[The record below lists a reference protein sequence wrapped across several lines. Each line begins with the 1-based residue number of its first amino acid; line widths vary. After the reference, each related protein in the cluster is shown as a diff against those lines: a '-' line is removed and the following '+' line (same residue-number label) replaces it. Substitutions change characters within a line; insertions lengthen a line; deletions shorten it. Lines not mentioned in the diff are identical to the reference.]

1 MADYVWLIV
10 AGPMAKLLDVAVNED
25 GAIVK
30 PEEESTEADPRVSPQ
45 LPVDLDE
52 DLSISFAEL
61 SFSHHPETPTRSL
74 TVPVHDS
81 PVAHMNI
88 PESSNVPRVDD
99 NAVPDLCFDYSL
111 NAVAVTLSDIESDLS
126 SIRSLASD
134 CDDNDLLCGA
144 DDNGSIQSLL
154 FESAIQDTDLEDIL
168 CELASHSLLLDQTGT
183 DGTENVQH
191 NLMGF
196 TCTTSPPILTR
207 HPPPAMGRDDDL
219 QKLKEILDDIYLRSG
234 QDKNSKHRIMLAP
247 DNKIS
252 KNLLKLIKQNKKYE
266 SFLVEFPVLH
276 LRKSKI
282 TTLGSSYDNAG
293 IKSIIKYM
301 KDDDVHTEWSKLVTI
316 EEINKATRMIRRLAH
331 ALHLGFLVQFV
342 RHLPPETAKELR
354 DDLQHQS
361 IPPSVMD
368 AKWGAKFEE
377 FMTMGSSQNGTFAL
391 HREMMEHCDEVVGL
405 HFAERISGQPGYDL
419 LLSIVKQSLPF
430 AFLNG
435 SSQYATFCIELLYQ
449 HGRSGYFHQRQK
461 ASLFS
466 VSHKGSKTNFAL
478 DAIREMDHRDAIKG
492 FRPRAE
498 LSAIIP
504 RMSLVDTFNEIDLFQ
519 KASNVCEGEESFMS
533 QPNEDL
539 PSWVYSPADY
549 QHIIRGVSLMLR
561 CKALD
566 ITPDTK
572 IRNVY
577 VAGEMTQ
584 ELPSTILDANTYDI
598 GKYLAM
604 KFICKEGMFGLTL
617 KNLPEMGTVEG
628 PKELK
633 RKVFTG
639 KSTTVKRIA
648 SADVSKMRSTVKE
661 LREMKRKQIV
671 KRQQVTI
678 DCMNS
683 DMNTCQALVKPDG
696 SKPTIHKSKT
706 MKTAISKL
714 FAQVTAATFEPETV
728 IYTSFQDIP
737 ISQRLPIKIVV
748 VEFAGVKFKLK
759 ETVKTGLQYL
769 HHVETSVIRKL
780 LRDVS
785 STQRMIIREEKYH
798 FTPDDLKLAT
808 RAGRKK
814 QDTSSIGHLKQMEEI
829 VSDNTIDCSAIKSTS
844 VGKISIGNYL
854 AQHAGSIKMDHD
866 LILDIDSELIMHP
879 CECEARSMARCVC
892 PELKKSFCTPM
903 RYMFHTDGKTEKHKL
918 ESIIQ
923 RKGEAEMSQVDWL
936 IQCLPD
942 LKPGDAVLSFV
953 TSGDI
958 DALPLHLFALSHLWP
973 RDATGKFSIPVYVHL
988 QNPGAVYNITRMIE
1002 LLEFY
1007 FQEKYFAMKIAL
1019 ALCAGGND
1027 FIPKYHGYSH
1037 DAVLKAFLASTDL
1050 QQSLFRLDFNAD
1062 GRCKSGMVDVGRYGE
1077 LVKGMYLPKSLASMT
1092 QSLTFD
1098 EVRQLTVKPSPSSK
1112 VKDPRMWLPP
1122 KTAVCNVG
1130 CLLNAQLQ
1138 YLLTAGVASAPMP
1151 RFLDF
1156 TCFQLDSDGH
1166 VEYYFGPDVQV
1177 SDINDILTI
1186 DQQELNAKISGIKH
1200 STRGK
1205 RTQCN
1210 TPQKGLRR
1218 KRAHVSAS
1226 TPRKSLSQQF
1236 KWDRSASVH
1245 NAIVNFECYN
1255 DEYLMHQSF
1264 MLIPAWEQ
1272 KSYVDLYFML
1282 AITYAQNKWLKYA
1295 LPKMQLNPRES
1306 WTTQLKYTT
1315 EWFQARK
1322 NNITLSDT
1330 PTLGIYIY
1338 IYSCWKKSKLKSY
1351 IRPWF
1356 HG

>member
-1 MADYVWLIV
+1 
-10 AGPMAKLLDVAVNED
+10 MAKLLDVAVNED
-25 GAIVK
+25 GATMK
-30 PEEESTEADPRVSPQ
+30 PGEESMKEDQRLSVQ

-61 SFSHHPETPTRSL
+61 SFSKHHETPTRSF
-74 TVPVHDS
+74 TDPVHDS
-81 PVAHMNI
+81 PMVHSSI
-88 PESSNVPRVDD
+88 PKCSNVPRVDD
-99 NAVPDLCFDYSL
+99 VTVPDFCIDYSV
-111 NAVAVTLSDIESDLS
+111 NAAAATLSDIESDLS
-126 SIRSLASD
+126 SIRSLSPD
-134 CDDNDLLCGA
+134 CDHDDILWGA
-144 DDNGSIQSLL
+144 DEIGSTPCLS
-154 FESAIQDTDLEDIL
+154 FDSDVHDTDLEDIL
-168 CELASHSLLLDQTGT
+168 CELASHSLLQDQT
-183 DGTENVQH
+183 DSEGTENVQH

-207 HPPPAMGRDDDL
+207 HPPPALGRDDDL
-219 QKLKEILDDIYLRSG
+219 QKLKEILDDIYVRSG

-282 TTLGSSYDNAG
+282 TLLGSAYENAG

-301 KDDDVHTEWSKLVTI
+301 KDDDIHTEWSKLVTI

-331 ALHLGFLVQFV
+331 ALHLGFLVQFF
-342 RHLPPETAKELR
+342 RYLPPETAKELR
-354 DDLQHQS
+354 DDLQHQL

-368 AKWGAKFEE
+368 AKWGPRFEE
-377 FMTMGSSQNGTFAL
+377 FMTMGSKQNGTFSL

-466 VSHKGSKTNFAL
+466 VSHKGSKSNFAL

-504 RMSLVDTFNEIDLFQ
+504 RMSLVDTFNEIDLFK
-519 KASNVCEGEESFMS
+519 KASNVCEGEESLMS
-533 QPNEDL
+533 QPDEDL

-577 VAGEMTQ
+577 AAGEMTR
-584 ELPSTILDANTYDI
+584 ELPSAILDANTYDI
-598 GKYLAM
+598 GKYLAI
-604 KFICKEGMFGLTL
+604 KFMCKEGMFGLSL
-617 KNLPEMGTVEG
+617 KNLPEMETIEG

-633 RKVFTG
+633 RKVLTG

-648 SADVSKMRSTVKE
+648 SADVSKMRSTDKE

-671 KRQQVTI
+671 KRQQMTI

-683 DMNTCQALVKPDG
+683 EMNTCQALVKPDG

-706 MKTAISKL
+706 VKTAISKL
-714 FAQVTAATFEPETV
+714 FTQVTAATFEPETV
-728 IYTSFQDIP
+728 IHASFQDIP
-737 ISQRLPIKIVV
+737 ISQRQPIKIIV

-780 LRDVS
+780 LRDVA
-785 STQRMIIREEKYH
+785 STQRMIICEEKYH
-798 FTPDDLKLAT
+798 FTPDDLKSAT

-814 QDTSSIGHLKQMEEI
+814 QETSSIGHLKQLEEI
-829 VSDNTIDCSAIKSTS
+829 VSDKTIDCSAIKTTN

-854 AQHAGSIKMDHD
+854 AQHAGSIKIDRD
-866 LILDIDSELIMHP
+866 LILDIDSELIMNP
-879 CECEARSMARCVC
+879 CECEASSLARCVC
-892 PELKKSFCTPM
+892 AELNKPSCTPI
-903 RYMFHTDGKTEKHKL
+903 RYMFHTGRKTEQHKL
-918 ESIIQ
+918 ESIVQ

-936 IQCLPD
+936 INCLPD

-958 DALPLHLFALSHLWP
+958 DAVAIHLFALSHLWP

-988 QNPGAVYNITRMIE
+988 QNPGTVYNITRMIE

-1019 ALCAGGND
+1019 VLCAGGND

-1037 DAVLKAFLASTDL
+1037 DAVLKAFLASADL
-1050 QQSLFRLDFNAD
+1050 QQSLFKLEFNAD
-1062 GRCKSGMVDVGRYGE
+1062 GTCKSGMVDVDRYVE

-1092 QSLTFD
+1092 QSLTYD

-1130 CLLNAQLQ
+1130 SLLNAQLQ

-1151 RFLDF
+1151 QFLDF
-1156 TCFQLDSDGH
+1156 RCFQFDSDGN

-1177 SDINDILTI
+1177 SDINDILKS
-1186 DQQELNAKISGIKH
+1186 DQHELNAKISGIKY

-1205 RTQCN
+1205 RMPCN

-1226 TPRKSLSQQF
+1226 TPRKNLSQQF
-1236 KWDRSASVH
+1236 KWDHSSRVYKCNIANV
-1245 NAIVNFECYN
+1245 ECYN
-1255 DEYLMHQSF
+1255 DNYLTHF
-1264 MLIPAWEQ
+1264 MLQWEFHI
-1272 KSYVDLYFML
+1272 LTYF
-1282 AITYAQNKWLKYA
+1282 
-1295 LPKMQLNPRES
+1295 
-1306 WTTQLKYTT
+1306 
-1315 EWFQARK
+1315 
-1322 NNITLSDT
+1322 
-1330 PTLGIYIY
+1330 
-1338 IYSCWKKSKLKSY
+1338 KL
-1351 IRPWF
+1351 
-1356 HG
+1356 